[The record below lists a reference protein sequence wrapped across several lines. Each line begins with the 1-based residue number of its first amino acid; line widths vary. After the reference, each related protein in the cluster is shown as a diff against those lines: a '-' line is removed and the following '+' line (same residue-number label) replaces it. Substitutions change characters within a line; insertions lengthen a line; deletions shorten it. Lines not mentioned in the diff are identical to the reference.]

1 MKKRLFCL
9 LLALSMAAVLTAC
22 GGEGGTPSGQNT
34 EGQDHPAQSTP
45 GSQTAANGYVFA
57 VSKAGGYTVAVNDDM
72 ADVLAALGEPISYF
86 EAASCAFE
94 GMDKTYTYSGF
105 VITTQPGE
113 DGHDYVNFIRLT
125 DDSVSTPEGVYIGC
139 SADEVTAA
147 YGEGS
152 RSETVISY
160 TKGKSAMNFIL
171 EGDKVISIEYLP
183 A

>member
-1 MKKRLFCL
+1 MKKRLFCI
-9 LLALSMAAVLTAC
+9 LLALSMALVLAAC
-22 GGEGGTPSGQNT
+22 GEGGETPGGQSTQGQASSAPSG
-34 EGQDHPAQSTP
+34 A
-45 GSQTAANGYVFA
+45 GSQTPTGGFFFA
-57 VSKAGGYTVAVNDDM
+57 VSKADGYVVTINDNM
-72 ADVLAALGEPISYF
+72 ADVLAALGEPLSYF

-113 DGHDYVNFIRLT
+113 DGQDYINSVRLT
-125 DDSVSTPEGVYIGC
+125 DDSVTTPEGVYIGC
-139 SADEVTAA
+139 SADDVTAA

-152 RSETVISY
+152 RTENVISY
-160 TKGKSAMNFIL
+160 TKGDSAMNFIL